1 MTREPGPPHDLFLS
15 SSSKD
20 ERVADA
26 VYAGLEAR
34 GIRCWMAPHKI
45 RPGTDWGAAIIEAI
59 ETSKVMVLIFSAH
72 ANASE

>member
-1 MTREPGPPHDLFLS
+1 M
-15 SSSKD
+15 
-20 ERVADA
+20 ADA